1 MVNQEMDVNSSDYQ
15 EELDA
20 VLEEM
25 NETNRRLERLYDALE
40 TGKIPLAD
48 LAPRIH
54 DLKERIEKLQER
66 KIQIKTKLSDR
77 KVELANPET
86 VKSYVTEMRQI

>member
-1 MVNQEMDVNSSDYQ
+1 MVTVYFDATRGYQ

-25 NETNRRLERLYDALE
+25 NETNRRLERLYDAVE

-48 LAPRIH
+48 LAPESMTLNYTSKSCR
-54 DLKERIEKLQER
+54 KEKYRSQTVCLTGKLNWPVQR
-66 KIQIKTKLSDR
+66 
-77 KVELANPET
+77 
-86 VKSYVTEMRQI
+86 